1 MKNTVQSLENYYKV
15 DIHKIIEM
23 YKQGMSLNEMVNT
36 GITTNMRLRNIL
48 AVLNLRLKQ
57 KFRKNDI
64 QILEARLAEDTKEY
78 TSELIDNLT
87 SDLSVVQRELQ
98 KNSKTIQLLRDNNT
112 ALRKTLREANRTE
125 GINDRIINALNTHL
139 SELEPDTIH
148 LNVVPE
154 SEDGTTILVL
164 SDIHY
169 GEVITADST
178 NNYNVYNEEICI
190 ERLKKVIQKVCT
202 VNWRTDSLRVY
213 LLGDILNGGIH
224 SGDLKAES
232 PIMLGVV
239 NFSKQ
244 LGTLLNGLSKVFKDI
259 EVIMVNG
266 NHSRIT
272 DIQKTYQ
279 KAYDY
284 EFILYHMLK
293 ELVPHIPMSYNTS
306 GYTIDDIN
314 GHSIGLFHGD
324 TMRSY
329 NGEVGVSA
337 YKIQNI
343 IETAFNV
350 KVRSLISGHTHKPKV
365 VANPFGGFNI
375 VNGCL
380 SGVSE
385 YGLTTGFD
393 TIYPSQT
400 IARMDSDGEFQE
412 ILQVR
417 V

>member
-1 MKNTVQSLENYYKV
+1 
-15 DIHKIIEM
+15 M

-57 KFRKNDI
+57 KFRQNDI
-64 QILEARLAEDTKEY
+64 QILEARLSEDTKEY
-78 TSELIDNLT
+78 TSDLIDNLT
-87 SDLSVVQRELQ
+87 SDLNVVQKELQ

-125 GINDRIINALNTHL
+125 GLNDRIINALNTHL
-139 SELEPDTIH
+139 SELESDTIH

-202 VNWRTDSLRVY
+202 VNWRTNSLRVY
-213 LLGDILNGGIH
+213 LLGDILNGSIH
-224 SGDLKAES
+224 NGDLKAEN

-244 LGTLLNGLSKVFKDI
+244 LGTFLNGLSKVFKDI

-266 NHSRIT
+266 NHSRLN
-272 DIQKTYQ
+272 DMQKTYQ

-284 EFILYHMLK
+284 EFILYHMIK
-293 ELVPHIPMSYNTS
+293 ELVPHISMSYNTS
-306 GYTIDDIN
+306 GYTIDEVN
-314 GHSIGLFHGD
+314 GHPIGLFHGD
-324 TMRSY
+324 TVRGY
-329 NGEVGVSA
+329 NGEVGASA

-350 KVRSLISGHTHKPKV
+350 KVQSLISGHTHKPKI

-400 IARMDSDGEFQE
+400 IARIDSDGEFQE